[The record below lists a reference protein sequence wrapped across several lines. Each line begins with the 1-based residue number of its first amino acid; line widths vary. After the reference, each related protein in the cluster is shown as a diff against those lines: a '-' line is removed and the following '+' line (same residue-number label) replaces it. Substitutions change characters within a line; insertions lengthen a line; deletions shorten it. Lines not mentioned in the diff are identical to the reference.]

1 MKVFYLTVVTTIL
14 TFVLLVVGG
23 IVNPS
28 GASLACPDWPT
39 CYGSFFPQ
47 MVGGV
52 GIEHSHRLIASLVG
66 FLVCILTIS
75 IWRGRPEDKQ
85 LHWFG
90 LVALLIVILQGLLG
104 GITVLFKLPMA
115 VSAAHLGLS
124 MIFFCYMI
132 FLCFRVL
139 QGRSHIEEIPA
150 FAGMRANGQKWGL
163 VAGGFVYFQILLGA
177 IVRHTGAGRVCGN
190 DFLLCMG
197 LFWPDGWALQLHMFH
212 RLFAFVT
219 LAVIIV
225 AHIKVLRVAK
235 QHGQKVVS
243 RLAKL
248 LPTLTLL
255 QIVVG
260 MGMVKRWI
268 AVPEATTHL
277 ALAALLLGTVVLI
290 YFFLE
295 VRASGPLKVKV
306 GAPA

>member
-1 MKVFYLTVVTTIL
+1 MKVFYLTIVTTLL

-23 IVNPS
+23 VVNPS

-66 FLVCILTIS
+66 FLVCVLAIS
-75 IWRGRPEDKQ
+75 IWRGRPEDKE
-85 LHWFG
+85 LHWLG
-90 LVALLIVILQGLLG
+90 LGALLIVILQGLLG

-115 VSAAHLGLS
+115 VSSAHLGLS

-132 FLCFRVL
+132 FLCFRT
-139 QGRSHIEEIPA
+139 RP
-150 FAGMRANGQKWGL
+150 GMGLLRRASGAPRNDGKKWA
-163 VAGGFVYFQILLGA
+163 VIAAAFVYFQILLGA
-177 IVRHTGAGRVCGN
+177 FVRHTGAGRVCGD

-197 LFWPDGWALQLHMFH
+197 FLWPDGWAGQLHMFH

-225 AHIKVLRVAK
+225 AHIRIMRVAK
-235 QHGQKVVS
+235 ESGQRAVS

-248 LPTLTLL
+248 LPSITVL
-255 QIVVG
+255 QIIVG
-260 MGMVKRWI
+260 AGMIKRWI

-277 ALAALLLGTVVLI
+277 ALAALLLGTTVLI

-295 VRASGPLKVKV
+295 IPARVSYKVKI
-306 GAPA
+306 GANA